1 MGGPSRATLT
11 LLRRCDNAC
20 VFCAVEG
27 LERTEP
33 RAVDDVRA
41 ELAALRAEH
50 DSVSFVGGEPLL
62 DPGLAGHVEHAR
74 ALGFARVG
82 VQTNARR
89 LAAGGLA
96 ERLADAGLT
105 DVHASIH
112 GAEAVVHD
120 YHTGFAGSLAQAL
133 AGVAAARSKG
143 LVVVATTVLT
153 RSNFRVLAPIPQ
165 LLARRGVSAWV
176 VSVPRVAG
184 RAQAGFDRVVPRL
197 GLAIPFAL
205 HAVAAARASRLP
217 AWIAGAPRCLL
228 GPHGAHAIEIEI
240 EVDQTRAYGAACEG
254 CPARATSTPC
264 PGADALYLARFGDG
278 ELAPRP
284 VAEPV
289 LDHAELRAM
298 FVGAGTL
305 APLVPRDPANAA
317 NAANASPAQARV
329 SLPMLGKVRPALA
342 EVSRS
347 TEKKTGEALREI
359 LPGLFADPV
368 SGEPREG
375 VGE

>member
-1 MGGPSRATLT
+1 VHGSSRATLT

-27 LERTEP
+27 LERSEP
-33 RAVDDVRA
+33 RAIDDVRA
-41 ELAALRAEH
+41 ELETLRAKH

-62 DPGLAGHVEHAR
+62 DPGLAEHVTNAR
-74 ALGFARVG
+74 KLGFARVG

-89 LAAGGLA
+89 LAAGALA

-112 GAEAVVHD
+112 GAEPVVHD
-120 YHTGFAGSLAQAL
+120 YHTGFAGSFAQSL
-133 AGVAAARSKG
+133 AGLAAARSKG

-184 RAQAGFDRVVPRL
+184 RAQALFDRVVPRL

-205 HAVAAARASRLP
+205 HAIAAARASGLP

-228 GPHGAHAIEIEI
+228 GPHGAHAMEIEI
-240 EVDQTRAYGAACEG
+240 EPTRAYGAACEG

-284 VAEPV
+284 VAEPMV
-289 LDHAELRAM
+289 EHAELRAM
-298 FVGAGTL
+298 FVGAGPL
-305 APLVPRDPANAA
+305 APLVLPDPANTTSAA
-317 NAANASPAQARV
+317 ATSPAQARV
-329 SLPMLGKVRPALA
+329 ALPMLGKVRPALA

-347 TEKKTGEALREI
+347 TEKKTGDALREI
-359 LPGLFADPV
+359 LPALFTDPG

>member
-1 MGGPSRATLT
+1 VRSSSRATLT

-27 LERTEP
+27 LARTEP
-33 RAVDDVRA
+33 RPVDDVRT
-41 ELAALRAEH
+41 ELAALRSEH
-50 DSVSFVGGEPLL
+50 DSVTFVGGEPLL
-62 DPGLAGHVEHAR
+62 DPTLAGHVKHAR
-74 ALGFARVG
+74 ELGFARVG

-89 LAAGGLA
+89 LGSSALA
-96 ERLADAGLT
+96 ERLAEAGLT

-120 YHTGFAGSLAQAL
+120 YHTGFAGSFAQSL

-165 LLARRGVSAWV
+165 LLARRGISAWV

-197 GLAIPFAL
+197 GLSIPFAL
-205 HAVAAARASRLP
+205 HAIAAARASGLP

-228 GPHGAHAIEIEI
+228 GPLAAHAIEIEI
-240 EVDQTRAYGAACEG
+240 EQTRAYGAACDG

-284 VAEPV
+284 AAEPS

-298 FVGAGTL
+298 FVGAGPL
-305 APLVPRDPANAA
+305 ALPDPANAA
-317 NAANASPAQARV
+317 STAPTSPAQARV
-329 SLPMLGKVRPALA
+329 ALPMLGKVRPALA
-342 EVSRS
+342 EVSRAS
-347 TEKKTGEALREI
+347 EKKTGEALREI
-359 LPGLFADPV
+359 LPGLFADPA
-368 SGEPREG
+368 SGGPREG